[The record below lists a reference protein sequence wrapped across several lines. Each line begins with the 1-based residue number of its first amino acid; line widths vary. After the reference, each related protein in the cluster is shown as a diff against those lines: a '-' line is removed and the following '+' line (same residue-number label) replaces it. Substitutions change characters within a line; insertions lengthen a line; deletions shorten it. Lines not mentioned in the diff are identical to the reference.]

1 MIWHYVP
8 TEDNPADLGSHGA
21 DVTDSEL
28 WKKGSPWLAEP
39 SEWPPKVAVR
49 PSMESRTEAKV
60 TCEVLATAMPEYDEF
75 SKLLERGS
83 LWNTLRVCALVHW
96 FVFNCRNQKSKRMH
110 GPITTEEIKKQK
122 LWWVKRAQNRAQC
135 TEKFK
140 LDKLQLNLQPN
151 DDGILEC
158 RGRIVGVY
166 PTYLPDYDPF
176 TAKLVHLTHILT
188 HHGGVTLTMAKLGP

>member
-1 MIWHYVP
+1 MSKINQHADVIWYHVP

-21 DVTDSEL
+21 DVIDSEL
-28 WKKGSPWLAEP
+28 WKKGPPWLPEP

-49 PSMESRTEAKV
+49 ASTESRAEAKV
-60 TCEVLATAMPEYDEF
+60 TREVLATAMPEYDEF
-75 SKLLERGS
+75 SELLERGS
-83 LWNTLRVCALVHW
+83 LWSTLRVCALVHR

-110 GPITTEEIKKQK
+110 GPITTEEIEKQK
-122 LWWVKRAQNRAQC
+122 LGWVKRAQNRAHC

-158 RGRIVGVY
+158 
-166 PTYLPDYDPF
+166 
-176 TAKLVHLTHILT
+176 
-188 HHGGVTLTMAKLGP
+188 